1 MVELKE
7 KIYSAFSCEEEVE
20 KKEAP
25 LKIDSAILS
34 NQAEQ
39 AAFLKNIL
47 GNPRRIER
55 IFRASE
61 HNFKVAAF
69 HEKCDNKRDTLTL
82 VRTEFGRTI
91 GGYSHYPW
99 DNSGWLSDGGMRA
112 FLFSLD
118 RKEKYVPADGN
129 NLIYRGSGYGPTF
142 GGGHDL
148 RLADSCNNPNSSY
161 ANFPST
167 YNRAENKISNSQES
181 YANFSGA
188 TNGWNFRVVEY
199 EVFQVQYQ

>member
-1 MVELKE
+1 MKE
-7 KIYSAFSCEEEVE
+7 DHFIV
-20 KKEAP
+20 
-25 LKIDSAILS
+25 DSAILN
-34 NQAEQ
+34 NQGQ
-39 AAFLKNIL
+39 ADFLKDIL

-61 HNFKVAAF
+61 HNFRAAAF
-69 HEKCDNKRDTLTL
+69 HEKCDNKGDTLTL

-99 DNSGWLSDGGMRA
+99 DSSSGYLSDGGMRA

-118 RKEKYVPADGN
+118 RKEKYVPVCGDY
-129 NLIYRGSGYGPTF
+129 LIFRHSSYGPIFGSGS
-142 GGGHDL
+142 DL
-148 RLADSCNNPNSSY
+148 WLADSCNNNNSSY
-161 ANFPST
+161 ANFPTS
-167 YNRAENKISNSQES
+167 YNRAEDKITKSQES

-188 TNGWNFRVVEY
+188 TNGYHFRVVEY

>member
-1 MVELKE
+1 MKE
-7 KIYSAFSCEEEVE
+7 VFHSCASLEAK
-20 KKEAP
+20 KKEGP
-25 LKIDSAILS
+25 FEIDSAILN
-34 NQAEQ
+34 NQGQ
-39 AAFLKNIL
+39 ADFLKNIL
-47 GNPRRIER
+47 GNPKRIER

-61 HNFKVAAF
+61 HNFRAAAF

-82 VRTEFGRTI
+82 VRTEFGKTI

-99 DNSGWLSDGGMRA
+99 DSSGGWLSDEGMRA

-118 RKEKYVPADGN
+118 RKEKYVPN
-129 NLIYRGSGYGPTF
+129 SGYYLIFRHNSCGPTF

-148 RLADSCNNPNSSY
+148 CLRDSCNIYSSS
-161 ANFPST
+161 ANFPYS
-167 YNRAENKISNSQES
+167 YNRAENKIANSQES

-188 TNGWNFRVVEY
+188 TNGYNFRVVEY